1 MVTIFKELLENSLD
15 ANSNEISCF
24 LKKFGLERIEFLD
37 DGDGIS
43 KENLLLIGNWG
54 ASSKGLFS
62 KDNSY
67 GFWGESLFG
76 LATLSK
82 EMTIKSL

>member
-43 KENLLLIGNWG
+43 KENLLLIGN
-54 ASSKGLFS
+54 
-62 KDNSY
+62 
-67 GFWGESLFG
+67 
-76 LATLSK
+76 
-82 EMTIKSL
+82 

>member
-1 MVTIFKELLENSLD
+1 MTKKIVKMDQKSIDLVHSEQIVKDMVTIFKELLENSLD

-43 KENLLLIGNWG
+43 KENLLLIGN
-54 ASSKGLFS
+54 
-62 KDNSY
+62 
-67 GFWGESLFG
+67 
-76 LATLSK
+76 
-82 EMTIKSL
+82 